1 MPQPSATLA
10 MHPQAALL
18 QRLRELKQGAQERDV
33 ESAAVRASWLEA
45 VDTLLRALRGWLE
58 RAAAEELL
66 RVDLASVHVADD
78 AVGAYDAPALKITL
92 PGPRVVWIRPVG
104 TLCVGARGIV
114 DIVCGSNRALLV
126 LNRAGI
132 WKIRGVATGTARQP
146 RKEETQHETESR
158 SPLVPLDESEF
169 ARALTELIL

>member
-1 MPQPSATLA
+1 

-18 QRLRELKQGAQERDV
+18 QRLREMKHGAHEHDV

-45 VDTLLRALRGWLE
+45 VDDLLRDMRGWLE
-58 RAAAEELL
+58 RPLGEGLL

-78 AVGAYDAPALKITL
+78 AVGAYDAPALKITV
-92 PGPRVVWIRPVG
+92 PGPRVVWVRPVG

-114 DIVCGSNRALLV
+114 DIVSGSSRALLV

-132 WKIRGVATGTARQP
+132 WKIRGVVSTDP
-146 RKEETQHETESR
+146 RHGNDEPT
-158 SPLVPLDESEF
+158 PLVPLDESEF

>member
-1 MPQPSATLA
+1 

-18 QRLRELKQGAQERDV
+18 QRLREMKQGVQERDV
-33 ESAAVRASWLEA
+33 ETAALRASWLEA
-45 VDTLLRALRGWLE
+45 VDALLGDLRSWLE
-58 RAAAEELL
+58 RAAAEGLV
-66 RVDLASVHVADD
+66 RIDLASVHVADD
-78 AVGAYDAPALKITL
+78 AVGAYDAPALKITV
-92 PGPRVVWIRPVG
+92 PGSRVVWIRPVG

-132 WKIRGVATGTARQP
+132 WKIRGAARQ
-146 RKEETQHETESR
+146 EEQHETEGPGSR
-158 SPLVPLDESEF
+158 PPLVALDESEF